1 MTNEKQVSRSVHY
14 KTYKECMSAYNWI
27 KIHFRPQSEV
37 FKSTQWW
44 FKAGFKQTH
53 K

>member
-14 KTYKECMSAYNWI
+14 KTYKEWMSAYNWI

-37 FKSTQWW
+37 FKTALNDGLKRILSNT
-44 FKAGFKQTH
+44 
-53 K
+53 